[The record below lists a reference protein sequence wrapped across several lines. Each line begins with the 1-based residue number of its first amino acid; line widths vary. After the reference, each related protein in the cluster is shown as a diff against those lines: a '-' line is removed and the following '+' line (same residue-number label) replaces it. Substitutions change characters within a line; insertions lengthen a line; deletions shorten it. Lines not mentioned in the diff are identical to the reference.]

1 MVISVRL
8 RSNHYPTYQDDV
20 PLLHPVVLLFLQ
32 LFLIVRS
39 DPSHGL
45 HTFQGI
51 CNAGATFNLHGHV
64 VDDGLGDQENVAE
77 TGGHVDIVD
86 DDEDT

>member
-1 MVISVRL
+1 MISVCLQSSR
-8 RSNHYPTYQDDV
+8 YPTYQDDV

-45 HTFQGI
+45 YAFQGLR
-51 CNAGATFNLHGHV
+51 NVGATFDLRGHV
-64 VDDGLGDQENVAE
+64 VDDGFGDREDVAE
-77 TGGHVDIVD
+77 MGGHIEVVD
-86 DDEDT
+86 DDEDA